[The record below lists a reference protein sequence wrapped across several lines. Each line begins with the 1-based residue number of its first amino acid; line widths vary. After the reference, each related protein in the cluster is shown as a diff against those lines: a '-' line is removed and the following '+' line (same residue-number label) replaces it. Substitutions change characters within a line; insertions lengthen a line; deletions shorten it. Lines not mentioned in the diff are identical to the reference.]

1 MTGIDP
7 HPSDRLSLRI
17 RRPAVDRIRDRLSR
31 WIPAFAGMTETTPH
45 RIHRH
50 SRESGNPPIRSLP
63 VKQVRASTF
72 VSFRQQSPCP
82 NTSAVDRPAP
92 AICFSFRRLAP
103 LATLGAALALSCT
116 PARAGEP
123 TVIELF
129 TSQSCYSCPPA
140 EAFLGELVELEDLI
154 ALEFHVDYW
163 DDLVYGSDGQWKD
176 VFSDAAYS
184 QRQRNYASR
193 IPGSQVYTPQVVIDG
208 VAQTVGSKQKR
219 VLRLIESAR
228 TASKPARV
236 SVQPEPSGGLRVT
249 VDSATQTNDAV
260 VLFARYDVRQ
270 VTEIVAGE
278 NKGKTL
284 TNHHVVRELR
294 RLGEWKGEKW
304 EVSIADIRL
313 APNQSCAVIVQSAGQ
328 GAILGAAACPS

>member
-7 HPSDRLSLRI
+7 RPSDTLSLRI
-17 RRPAVDRIRDRLSR
+17 RVPAVDRPS
-31 WIPAFAGMTETTPH
+31 AA
-45 RIHRH
+45 
-50 SRESGNPPIRSLP
+50 NRS
-63 VKQVRASTF
+63 
-72 VSFRQQSPCP
+72 
-82 NTSAVDRPAP
+82 
-92 AICFSFRRLAP
+92 SFRRLAP
-103 LATLGAALALSCT
+103 LAALGAALALSCAS
-116 PARAGEP
+116 ARAGEP

-140 EAFLGELVELEDLI
+140 EAFLGELVEREDLV

-176 VFSDAAYS
+176 VFSDAAYT
-184 QRQRNYASR
+184 QRQRVYAGR
-193 IPGSQVYTPQVVIDG
+193 IPGSQVYTPQVIVDG
-208 VAQTVGSKQKR
+208 VAQTVGSKQNR

-228 TASKPARV
+228 AAPKPARV
-236 SVQPEPSGGLRVT
+236 SVQPEPSGGLRIT
-249 VDSATQTNDAV
+249 VDSATETGDAE
-260 VLFARYDVRQ
+260 VLLARYDVRK
-270 VTEIVAGE
+270 VTKIVAGE

-304 EVSIADIRL
+304 EVSVADIHL